1 MERYIFSGGLTK
13 TMANLLSNIPDFKPM
28 DVLVTQLDKSSIQ
41 CMLDLKKDG
50 VVKSLFIDS
59 GAYSMYTGKAKDL
72 DVDEY
77 IDFVN
82 SIDDDICLIAQL
94 DTLPGKFGIPKKRED
109 YIESG
114 KKSWENYLY
123 MRKKLKSPEKLIPV
137 FHYGEPFSVLQ
148 NMLDWRDKTYD
159 PSKDSRKKNDK
170 GQVWSDEF
178 GWIYPDRVVVCG
190 LSPAN
195 DSSQGIKNRYLAE
208 CYDFIAKSSY
218 TDIKT
223 HLFGMTSLDAL
234 KKFPA
239 FSADSVSHR
248 LRTGYAKIYTV
259 KWGTISL
266 SNKPRTVKTKSNMSF
281 LQTCDPKTYE
291 EFKELCASYN
301 LTVDQICNDNASRVA
316 MDIMEVQKA
325 IEGKYKYNPN
335 NLKKQ
340 KQLFAI

>member
-195 DSSQGIKNRYLAE
+195 DSAQGVKNRYLAE

-248 LRTGYAKIYTV
+248 LRTGYNKLFTR

-266 SNKPRTVKTKSNMSF
+266 SDKSRTVKTKSNMSF
-281 LQTCDPKTYE
+281 LETCDEATYK
-291 EFKELCASYN
+291 EFEDLAASYGFTIEQLKN
-301 LTVDQICNDNASRVA
+301 ENSCRVA
-316 MDIMEVQKA
+316 FDIVEVQKA
-325 IEGKYKYNPN
+325 IEEDWKYKETNHIRS
-335 NLKKQ
+335 KK
-340 KQLFAI
+340 LF

>member
-72 DVDEY
+72 DVNEY

-159 PSKDSRKKNDK
+159 PSKDGRKKNDK

-195 DSSQGIKNRYLAE
+195 DSAQGVKNRYLAE

-248 LRTGYAKIYTV
+248 LRTGYNKLFTR

-266 SNKPRTVKTKSNMSF
+266 SDKSRTVKTKSNMSF
-281 LQTCDPKTYE
+281 LETCDEATYK
-291 EFKELCASYN
+291 EFEDLAASYGFTIEQLKN
-301 LTVDQICNDNASRVA
+301 ENSCRVA
-316 MDIMEVQKA
+316 FDIVEVQKA
-325 IEGKYKYNPN
+325 IEGDWKYKETNHIRS
-335 NLKKQ
+335 KK
-340 KQLFAI
+340 LF

>member
-50 VVKSLFIDS
+50 IVKSLFIDS

-195 DSSQGIKNRYLAE
+195 DSAQGVKNRYLAE

-248 LRTGYAKIYTV
+248 LRTGYNKLFTR

-266 SNKPRTVKTKSNMSF
+266 SDKSRTVKTKSNMSF
-281 LQTCDPKTYE
+281 LETCDEATYK
-291 EFKELCASYN
+291 EFEDLAASYGFTIEQLKN
-301 LTVDQICNDNASRVA
+301 ENSCRVA
-316 MDIMEVQKA
+316 FDIVEVQKA
-325 IEGKYKYNPN
+325 IEGDWKYKETNHIRS
-335 NLKKQ
+335 KK
-340 KQLFAI
+340 LF

>member
-109 YIESG
+109 YIQSG

-195 DSSQGIKNRYLAE
+195 DSAQGVKNRYLAE

-248 LRTGYAKIYTV
+248 IRTGYNKLFTR
-259 KWGTISL
+259 KWGTVSL
-266 SNKPRTVKTKSNMSF
+266 SDKSRTVKAKSNMSF
-281 LQTCDPKTYE
+281 LETCDEATYK
-291 EFKELCASYN
+291 EFEDLAASYGFTIEQLKN
-301 LTVDQICNDNASRVA
+301 ENSCRVA
-316 MDIMEVQKA
+316 FDIVEVQKA
-325 IEGKYKYNPN
+325 IEGDWKYKETN
-335 NLKKQ
+335 NIRSKK
-340 KQLFAI
+340 LF

>member
-82 SIDDDICLIAQL
+82 SIDDDICLIAQI

-159 PSKDSRKKNDK
+159 PSKDGRKKNDK

-195 DSSQGIKNRYLAE
+195 DSAQGVKNRYLAE

-248 LRTGYAKIYTV
+248 LRTGYNKLFTR

-266 SNKPRTVKTKSNMSF
+266 SDKSRTVKTKSNMSF
-281 LQTCDPKTYE
+281 LETCDEATYK
-291 EFKELCASYN
+291 EFEDLAASYGFTIEQLKN
-301 LTVDQICNDNASRVA
+301 ENSCRVA
-316 MDIMEVQKA
+316 FDIVEVQKA
-325 IEGKYKYNPN
+325 IEGDWKYKETNHIRS
-335 NLKKQ
+335 KK
-340 KQLFAI
+340 LF

>member
-159 PSKDSRKKNDK
+159 PSKDSRKKNDQ

-195 DSSQGIKNRYLAE
+195 DSAQGVKNRYLAE

-248 LRTGYAKIYTV
+248 LRTGYNKLFTR

-266 SNKPRTVKTKSNMSF
+266 SDKSRTVKTKSNMSF
-281 LQTCDPKTYE
+281 LETCDEATYK
-291 EFKELCASYN
+291 EFEDLAASYGFTIEQLKN
-301 LTVDQICNDNASRVA
+301 ENSCRVA
-316 MDIMEVQKA
+316 FDIVEVQKA
-325 IEGKYKYNPN
+325 IEGDWKYKETNHIRS
-335 NLKKQ
+335 KK
-340 KQLFAI
+340 LF

>member
-159 PSKDSRKKNDK
+159 PSKDSRQKNDK

-195 DSSQGIKNRYLAE
+195 DSAQGVKNRYLAE

-248 LRTGYAKIYTV
+248 LRTGYNKLFTR

-266 SNKPRTVKTKSNMSF
+266 SDKSRTVKTKSNMSF
-281 LQTCDPKTYE
+281 LETCDEATYK
-291 EFKELCASYN
+291 EFEDLAASYGFTIEQLKN
-301 LTVDQICNDNASRVA
+301 ENSCRVA
-316 MDIMEVQKA
+316 FDIVEVQKA
-325 IEGKYKYNPN
+325 IEGDWKYKETNHIRS
-335 NLKKQ
+335 KK
-340 KQLFAI
+340 LF

>member
-178 GWIYPDRVVVCG
+178 RWIYPDRVVVCG

-195 DSSQGIKNRYLAE
+195 DSAQGVKNRYLAE

-248 LRTGYAKIYTV
+248 LRTGYNKLFTR

-266 SNKPRTVKTKSNMSF
+266 SDKSRTVKTKSNMSF
-281 LQTCDPKTYE
+281 LETCDEATYK
-291 EFKELCASYN
+291 EFEDLAASYGFTIEQLKN
-301 LTVDQICNDNASRVA
+301 ENSCRVA
-316 MDIMEVQKA
+316 FDIVEVQKA
-325 IEGKYKYNPN
+325 IEGDWKYKETNHIRS
-335 NLKKQ
+335 KK
-340 KQLFAI
+340 LF

>member
-72 DVDEY
+72 DVNEY

-159 PSKDSRKKNDK
+159 PSKDGRKKNDK

-195 DSSQGIKNRYLAE
+195 DPAQGVKNRYLAE

-248 LRTGYAKIYTV
+248 LRTGYNKLFTR

-266 SNKPRTVKTKSNMSF
+266 SDKSRTVKTKSNMSF
-281 LQTCDPKTYE
+281 LETCDEATYK
-291 EFKELCASYN
+291 EFEDLAASYGFTIEQLKN
-301 LTVDQICNDNASRVA
+301 ENSCRVA
-316 MDIMEVQKA
+316 FDIVEVQKA
-325 IEGKYKYNPN
+325 IEGDWKYKETNHIRS
-335 NLKKQ
+335 KK
-340 KQLFAI
+340 LF

>member
-72 DVDEY
+72 DVNEY

-195 DSSQGIKNRYLAE
+195 DSAQGVKNRYLAE

-248 LRTGYAKIYTV
+248 LRTGYNKLFTR

-266 SNKPRTVKTKSNMSF
+266 SDKSRTVKTKSNMNF
-281 LQTCDPKTYE
+281 LETCDEATYK
-291 EFKELCASYN
+291 EFEDLAASYGFTIEQLKN
-301 LTVDQICNDNASRVA
+301 ENSCRVA
-316 MDIMEVQKA
+316 FDIVEVQKA
-325 IEGKYKYNPN
+325 IEGDWKYKETNHIRS
-335 NLKKQ
+335 KK
-340 KQLFAI
+340 LF

>member
-178 GWIYPDRVVVCG
+178 GWIYPDRVVVAG

-195 DSSQGIKNRYLAE
+195 DSAQGVKNRYLAE

-248 LRTGYAKIYTV
+248 IRTGYAKLFTR

-266 SNKPRTVKTKSNMSF
+266 SDKSRTVKTKSNMSF
-281 LQTCDPKTYE
+281 LESCDDLTYK
-291 EFKELCASYN
+291 EFEKLANSYGF
-301 LTVDQICNDNASRVA
+301 TVEQLKNENSCRVA
-316 MDIMEVQKA
+316 FDIIEVQKA
-325 IEGKYKYNPN
+325 IEGSWKYDDN
-335 NLKKQ
+335 NLIRTKR
-340 KQLFAI
+340 LF

>member
-72 DVDEY
+72 DVNEY

-159 PSKDSRKKNDK
+159 PSKDGRKKNDK

-195 DSSQGIKNRYLAE
+195 DSAQGVKNRYLAE

-223 HLFGMTSLDAL
+223 HLFGMTS
-234 KKFPA
+234 
-239 FSADSVSHR
+239 
-248 LRTGYAKIYTV
+248 
-259 KWGTISL
+259 
-266 SNKPRTVKTKSNMSF
+266 
-281 LQTCDPKTYE
+281 
-291 EFKELCASYN
+291 
-301 LTVDQICNDNASRVA
+301 
-316 MDIMEVQKA
+316 
-325 IEGKYKYNPN
+325 
-335 NLKKQ
+335 
-340 KQLFAI
+340 

>member
-72 DVDEY
+72 DVNEY

-159 PSKDSRKKNDK
+159 PSKDGRKKNDK

-195 DSSQGIKNRYLAE
+195 DSAQGVKNRYLAE

-248 LRTGYAKIYTV
+248 LRTGYNKLFTR

-266 SNKPRTVKTKSNMSF
+266 SDKPRTVKTKSNMSF
-281 LQTCDPKTYE
+281 LETCDEATYK
-291 EFKELCASYN
+291 EFEDLAASYGFTIEQLKN
-301 LTVDQICNDNASRVA
+301 ENSCRVA
-316 MDIMEVQKA
+316 FDIVEVQKA
-325 IEGKYKYNPN
+325 IEGDWKYKETNHIRS
-335 NLKKQ
+335 KK
-340 KQLFAI
+340 LF

>member
-72 DVDEY
+72 DVNEY

-94 DTLPGKFGIPKKRED
+94 DTLPGKFGVPKKRED

-195 DSSQGIKNRYLAE
+195 DSAQGVKNRYLAE

-248 LRTGYAKIYTV
+248 LRTGYNKLFTR

-266 SNKPRTVKTKSNMSF
+266 SDKSRTVKTKSNMSF
-281 LQTCDPKTYE
+281 LETCDEATYK
-291 EFKELCASYN
+291 EFEDLAASYGFTIEQLKN
-301 LTVDQICNDNASRVA
+301 ENSCRVA
-316 MDIMEVQKA
+316 FDIVEVQKA
-325 IEGKYKYNPN
+325 IEGDWKYKETNHIRS
-335 NLKKQ
+335 KK
-340 KQLFAI
+340 LF

>member
-178 GWIYPDRVVVCG
+178 GWIYLDRVVVCG

-195 DSSQGIKNRYLAE
+195 DSAQGVKNRYLAE

-248 LRTGYAKIYTV
+248 LRTGYNKLFTR

-266 SNKPRTVKTKSNMSF
+266 SDKSRTVKTKSNMSF
-281 LQTCDPKTYE
+281 LETCDEATYK
-291 EFKELCASYN
+291 EFEDLAASYGFTIEQLKN
-301 LTVDQICNDNASRVA
+301 ENSCRVA
-316 MDIMEVQKA
+316 FDIVEVQKA
-325 IEGKYKYNPN
+325 IEGDWKYKETNHIRS
-335 NLKKQ
+335 KK
-340 KQLFAI
+340 LF

>member
-159 PSKDSRKKNDK
+159 PSKDGRKKNDK

-195 DSSQGIKNRYLAE
+195 DSAQGVKNRYLAE

-248 LRTGYAKIYTV
+248 LRTGYNKLFTR

-266 SNKPRTVKTKSNMSF
+266 SDKSRTVKTKSNMSF
-281 LQTCDPKTYE
+281 LETCDEATYK
-291 EFKELCASYN
+291 EFEDLAASYGFTIEQLKN
-301 LTVDQICNDNASRVA
+301 ENSCRVA
-316 MDIMEVQKA
+316 FDIVEVQKA
-325 IEGKYKYNPN
+325 IEGDWKYKETNHIRS
-335 NLKKQ
+335 KK
-340 KQLFAI
+340 LF